1 MPSKTDPALGSDPYR
16 ALFLRQVEATLRKE
30 PDIDSL
36 VELLQIGTPEFTRA
50 HAQNTEKRKRAEK
63 ELMLR
68 LHPDKHG
75 GASKSTELFQKL
87 QSFLNNSGK
96 AAEGPATKKQKKAAS
111 LPSEFDAE
119 TQWPFL
125 IFCAYRKSDPESGPC
140 PTFTTTSCAFAR
152 AQIAHGR
159 KFTLMGKNNS
169 LPFSTWKPWRGKVNT
184 WKEPGPEAIMEEIR
198 IGGPVVSTSFTP
210 TARLVSKHGI
220 ADGVAGKPAPVLLT
234 GWRETEFGTAWK
246 VKIRKYVHVKVKD
259 LWVVDLVDA
268 EIATGQLNIEQEISF
283 VPQSALQDIECAKD
297 FDYVAIPGD
306 GVKELQ
312 ANSKLVIPD
321 LAYAS
326 GLLQKMLCVFSKSS
340 TQEGR
345 GLAAAFDRKRLIEV
359 HAPGLRSAS
368 QRATLVDVMYD
379 EKVKKWA
386 VTLMKAGDSSKQ

>member
-1 MPSKTDPALGSDPYR
+1 MPSKTDPASGSDPYR

-50 HAQNTEKRKRAEK
+50 HAQDTEKRKRAEK

-75 GASKSTELFQKL
+75 GDCKSTGLFQELK
-87 QSFLNNSGK
+87 SFLNSSGK
-96 AAEGPATKKQKKAAS
+96 AAEGPAAKKRKKAAS

-125 IFCAYRKSDPESGPC
+125 IFFMIRKSDPESDPS
-140 PTFTTTSCAFAR
+140 PPLPTTTCAYVR

-159 KFTLMGKNNS
+159 AFTLVGKNNS
-169 LPFSTWKPWRGKVNT
+169 LPFSSWNQW
-184 WKEPGPEAIMEEIR
+184 PGRLKTLKGASAEEIMKE
-198 IGGPVVSTSFTP
+198 ITKNGPVVSTSFTP
-210 TARLVSKHGI
+210 TARLVSKYEIASGI
-220 ADGVAGKPAPVLLT
+220 AGEPAPVLLT
-234 GWRETEFGTAWK
+234 GWHETDLGTAWK
-246 VKIRKYVHVKVKD
+246 VKIRKCVKVKD
-259 LWVVDLVDA
+259 LWVIDLVDA
-268 EIATGQLNIEQEISF
+268 EIATGQFNIEQEISF
-283 VPQSALQDIECAKD
+283 VPQSALKDIEYAKD

-321 LAYAS
+321 LDYAS
-326 GLLQKMLCVFSKSS
+326 ELLQKMLCVFSKSS
-340 TQEGR
+340 AQEGR
-345 GLAAAFDRKRLIEV
+345 GLAAAFDKKRLVEV

-368 QRATLVDVMYD
+368 QRAALVDVMYD
-379 EKVKKWA
+379 KKVKKWT
-386 VTLMKAGDSSKQ
+386 VTLMKQSQELQ